1 MKDFIDLALWKKV
14 WFLTSLLSNRC
25 LDCLFYLFYV
35 IDYLEPVVFGMFVI
49 YLVAVGQRFG

>member
-1 MKDFIDLALWKKV
+1 MKDFIDLTLWKKV
-14 WFLTSLLSNRC
+14 WFPADLLSNRY
-25 LDCLFYLFYV
+25 LDCLLYLFYV

>member
-14 WFLTSLLSNRC
+14 WFSTNLLSNRC

-35 IDYLEPVVFGMFVI
+35 IDYLEPLVFGMFVI
-49 YLVAVGQRFG
+49 YLVAVG